1 MSVKDGPGEG
11 SWSVFAEKV
20 VAERDKLRD
29 ELAQRTIE
37 RDPARRCGPS

>member
-1 MSVKDGPGEG
+1 MSIKDGPGEG

-29 ELAQRTIE
+29 ELE
-37 RDPARRCGPS
+37 DARRRLG